1 MTAASIRSGFL
12 RPLRFCPPLTVA
24 LAVAAL
30 ALVSGRSALAD
41 CGDSIDGERVACR
54 CGDVVITDTRLQP
67 DDPIVTEQCPAD
79 GLLVR
84 APAQSQSIVV
94 DLNGQ
99 EIRGSGVGS
108 GIHILHG
115 GSEGA
120 EIVGGIGS
128 VPGTISGFREGVRS
142 MRPNGLRSLTN
153 VVVRDSR
160 DSGVVVRGNR
170 TSIESVRIDGS
181 GADGLRT
188 SGRSVDLLGVET
200 EGNGRRGVRDH
211 ARAGEREVTSQ
222 VNGAVDAIREQR
234 AR

>member
-1 MTAASIRSGFL
+1 VTAASIRSGFL
-12 RPLRFCPPLTVA
+12 RPLRFRGLLAGA

-30 ALVSGRSALAD
+30 VLVFGRDALAD

-54 CGDVVITDTRLQP
+54 CGDVVVADTRLQP

-84 APAQSQSIVV
+84 APSQSQSIVV

-99 EIRGSGVGS
+99 EIRGSGAGS

-115 GSEGA
+115 GFEGA

-142 MRPNGLRSLTN
+142 VRPNDLRLLAN

-160 DSGVVVRGNR
+160 DSGIVVRGNR
-170 TSIESVRIDGS
+170 ASIESVRIDGS

-211 ARAGEREVTSQ
+211 ASAGEREVTSQ
-222 VNGAVDAIREQR
+222 VNGSVDAVRGQR
-234 AR
+234 GR